1 MLAFYFKDVGWRHG
15 RGLEPHT
22 LRGRIG
28 GSVEGKDVNLTFD
41 APVELAVLA
50 AVIAYKSLE
59 DDNDAAAASAVGT

>member
-1 MLAFYFKDVGWRHG
+1 MGRYGGETLGKDVAFTLRT
-15 RGLEPHT
+15 HT

-59 DDNDAAAASAVGT
+59 DDNDAAAASTAGT